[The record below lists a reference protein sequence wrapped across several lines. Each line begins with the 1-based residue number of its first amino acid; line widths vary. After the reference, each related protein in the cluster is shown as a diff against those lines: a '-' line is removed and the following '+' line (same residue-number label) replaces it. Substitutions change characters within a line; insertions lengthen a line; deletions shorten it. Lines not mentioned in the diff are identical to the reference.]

1 MIIRR
6 IFFTLFIAM
15 LVSTAKAQ
23 SDDNDTL
30 KKFISW
36 TIAMDGHLG
45 DPKQIE
51 GILSYVDTG
60 YNSLKYEMSDTV
72 YFYPGLYIREP
83 EYSYPYFAIVFKI
96 TTRWGVYY
104 LMKVDYCTAHVVAND
119 NPNPIWLRVSG
130 FKECDLKVFFDVL
143 LLNFPVTKKR
153 LKMFFESIEEPLL
166 KELDWDCIFKG
177 YFKGNRECSAYISN
191 TYSLR
196 EWEWHEFSGRGYYS
210 KKIYSTFSNFPWS
223 GIVR

>member
-1 MIIRR
+1 
-6 IFFTLFIAM
+6 M

-45 DPKQIE
+45 DPNQIE

-60 YNSLKYEMSDTV
+60 YNSLKYEMSDTI

-83 EYSYPYFAIVFKI
+83 EYSYPSFATAFKI

-104 LMKVDYCTAHVVAND
+104 LMKVDYCIDHVVAD

-143 LLNFPVTKKR
+143 LLDFPVTKKR
-153 LKMFFESIEEPLL
+153 LKMFFESIEAPLL

-196 EWEWHEFSGRGYYS
+196 EFEWHEFSGRGYYS

>member
-1 MIIRR
+1 MIIKR
-6 IFFTLFIAM
+6 IIFTLFIAM

-23 SDDNDTL
+23 IGDDDTL
-30 KKFISW
+30 KKFLTW

-45 DPKQIE
+45 DPNQIE

-60 YNSLKYEMSDTV
+60 YNSLKYEMSDTI
-72 YFYPGLYIREP
+72 YFYPGLYICEP
-83 EYSYPYFAIVFKI
+83 ECSYPYFATVFKI
-96 TTRWGVYY
+96 TNRWGVYY
-104 LMKVDYCTAHVVAND
+104 LMKVDYCIDRVVAD

-143 LLNFPVTKKR
+143 LLDFPVTKKR

>member
-1 MIIRR
+1 MIIKR
-6 IFFTLFIAM
+6 IIFTLFIAM

-23 SDDNDTL
+23 IDDDDTL
-30 KKFISW
+30 KKFLTW

-45 DPKQIE
+45 DPNQIE

-60 YNSLKYEMSDTV
+60 YNSLKYEMSDTI

-83 EYSYPYFAIVFKI
+83 DWSYPSFATAFKI

-104 LMKVDYCTAHVVAND
+104 LMKVDFCTAHVVAND

>member
-1 MIIRR
+1 MIIKR

-45 DPKQIE
+45 DPNQIE

-60 YNSLKYEMSDTV
+60 YNSLKYEMSDTI

-83 EYSYPYFAIVFKI
+83 EYSYPSFATAFKI

-104 LMKVDYCTAHVVAND
+104 LMKVDYCIDHVVAD

-143 LLNFPVTKKR
+143 LLDFPVTKKR
-153 LKMFFESIEEPLL
+153 LKMFFESIEAPLL

-196 EWEWHEFSGRGYYS
+196 EFEWHEFSGRGYYS

>member
-1 MIIRR
+1 
-6 IFFTLFIAM
+6 M

-23 SDDNDTL
+23 IDDDDTL
-30 KKFISW
+30 KKFLTW

-45 DPKQIE
+45 DPNQIE

-60 YNSLKYEMSDTV
+60 YNSLKYEMSDTI

-83 EYSYPYFAIVFKI
+83 DWAYPSFATAFKI

-104 LMKVDYCTAHVVAND
+104 LMKVDYCIDRVVAD

>member
-1 MIIRR
+1 MIIKR
-6 IFFTLFIAM
+6 IFFTLLIAM

-30 KKFISW
+30 KRFLTW

>member
-45 DPKQIE
+45 DPNQIE

-104 LMKVDYCTAHVVAND
+104 LIKVDYCTAHVVAND

-196 EWEWHEFSGRGYYS
+196 EFEWHEFSGRGYYS

>member
-1 MIIRR
+1 
-6 IFFTLFIAM
+6 M

-45 DPKQIE
+45 DPNQIE

-60 YNSLKYEMSDTV
+60 YNSLKYEMSDTI

-83 EYSYPYFAIVFKI
+83 EYSYSSFATAFKI

-104 LMKVDYCTAHVVAND
+104 LMKVDYCIDHVVAD

-143 LLNFPVTKKR
+143 LLDFPVTKKR
-153 LKMFFESIEEPLL
+153 LKMFFESIEAPLL

-196 EWEWHEFSGRGYYS
+196 EFEWHEFSGRGYYS

>member
-1 MIIRR
+1 
-6 IFFTLFIAM
+6 M
-15 LVSTAKAQ
+15 LVPTAKAQ

-60 YNSLKYEMSDTV
+60 YNSLKYEMSDTI

>member
-1 MIIRR
+1 MIIKR

-15 LVSTAKAQ
+15 LVPTAKAQ

-60 YNSLKYEMSDTV
+60 YNSLKYEMSDTI

-83 EYSYPYFAIVFKI
+83 EYSYPSFATAFKI

>member
-1 MIIRR
+1 MIIKR
-6 IFFTLFIAM
+6 IFFTLLIAM
-15 LVSTAKAQ
+15 LVPTAKAQ

-60 YNSLKYEMSDTV
+60 YNSLKYEMSDTI

>member
-1 MIIRR
+1 MIIKR
-6 IFFTLFIAM
+6 IFFTLLIAM

-30 KKFISW
+30 KRFLTW

-177 YFKGNRECSAYISN
+177 YFKGDRECSAYISN

-196 EWEWHEFSGRGYYS
+196 EFEWHEFSGRGYYS
-210 KKIYSTFSNFPWS
+210 KKIYSNFSNFPWS

>member
-1 MIIRR
+1 MIIKR
-6 IFFTLFIAM
+6 IFFTLLIAM
-15 LVSTAKAQ
+15 LVPTAKAQ

-60 YNSLKYEMSDTV
+60 YNSLKYEMSDTI

-96 TTRWGVYY
+96 TTRWGVDY

>member
-1 MIIRR
+1 
-6 IFFTLFIAM
+6 M

-23 SDDNDTL
+23 IDDDDTL
-30 KKFISW
+30 KKFLTW

-45 DPKQIE
+45 DPNQIE

-72 YFYPGLYIREP
+72 YFFPGLYIREP
-83 EYSYPYFAIVFKI
+83 EYSYPSFATVFKI
-96 TTRWGVYY
+96 TNRWGVYY
-104 LMKVDYCTAHVVAND
+104 LMKVDYCIDRVVAD

>member
-6 IFFTLFIAM
+6 IFFTLLIAM

-23 SDDNDTL
+23 NDDNNTL
-30 KKFISW
+30 KRFLSW

-45 DPKQIE
+45 DPNQIE

-72 YFYPGLYIREP
+72 YLYPGLYTREP
-83 EYSYPYFAIVFKI
+83 VMYYPSFMTAFKI
-96 TTRWGVYY
+96 TTRWGDYY
-104 LMKVDYCTAHVVAND
+104 LMKVEYYNEHPSDHPT
-119 NPNPIWLRVSG
+119 PFWIRISG

-143 LLNFPVTKKR
+143 MLTYPVTKKR
-153 LKMFFESIEEPLL
+153 LKTFFESIEEPLL

-177 YFKGNRECSAYISN
+177 YFKGDRECSAYISH

-196 EWEWHEFSGRGYYS
+196 ELAWFEVSGRGYYS
-210 KKIYSTFSNFPWS
+210 NKKYSTFSNFPWS

>member
-1 MIIRR
+1 MIIKR

-15 LVSTAKAQ
+15 LVPTAKAQ
-23 SDDNDTL
+23 SVDNDTL

-45 DPKQIE
+45 DPNQIE

-60 YNSLKYEMSDTV
+60 YNSLKYEMSDTI

-83 EYSYPYFAIVFKI
+83 DWSYPSFATAFKI

-104 LMKVDYCTAHVVAND
+104 LMKVDFCTAHVVAND

-143 LLNFPVTKKR
+143 FAKYYMTKKR
-153 LKMFFESIEEPLL
+153 LKTFFESIEEPLL
-166 KELDWDCIFKG
+166 KELDWDCIFRG
-177 YFKGNRECSAYISN
+177 YFKGDRECPAYISN

-196 EWEWHEFSGRGYYS
+196 GLECFEPSGMGFYS
-210 KKIYSTFSNFPWS
+210 KKIYSTFSIYPWS

>member
-1 MIIRR
+1 MIIKR

-15 LVSTAKAQ
+15 LVPTAKAQ

-45 DPKQIE
+45 DPNQIE

-60 YNSLKYEMSDTV
+60 YNSLKYEMSDTI

-83 EYSYPYFAIVFKI
+83 DWAYPSFATAFKI

>member
-1 MIIRR
+1 
-6 IFFTLFIAM
+6 
-15 LVSTAKAQ
+15 
-23 SDDNDTL
+23 
-30 KKFISW
+30 
-36 TIAMDGHLG
+36 MDGHLG

-60 YNSLKYEMSDTV
+60 YNSLKYEMSDTI

-143 LLNFPVTKKR
+143 LLDFPVTKKR

-196 EWEWHEFSGRGYYS
+196 ELEWHEFSGRGYYS

>member
-6 IFFTLFIAM
+6 IFFTLFIAR
-15 LVSTAKAQ
+15 LVATAKAQ
-23 SDDNDTL
+23 SDDNDTV

>member
-1 MIIRR
+1 MIIKR
-6 IFFTLFIAM
+6 IFFTLLIAM

-30 KKFISW
+30 KRFLTW

-60 YNSLKYEMSDTV
+60 YNSLKYEMSDTI

-143 LLNFPVTKKR
+143 LLDFPVTKKR

-191 TYSLR
+191 TYLLR
-196 EWEWHEFSGRGYYS
+196 ELEWHEFSGRGYYS

>member
-1 MIIRR
+1 MIIKR
-6 IFFTLFIAM
+6 IFFTLLIAM

-30 KKFISW
+30 KRFLLW

-60 YNSLKYEMSDTV
+60 YNSLKYEMSDTI

-83 EYSYPYFAIVFKI
+83 DWAYPSFATAFKI

-104 LMKVDYCTAHVVAND
+104 LMKVDYCPDPVIKNFRL
-119 NPNPIWLRVSG
+119 NPIWLRVSG

-143 LLNFPVTKKR
+143 LVLKQLRFKLCVT
-153 LKMFFESIEEPLL
+153 
-166 KELDWDCIFKG
+166 
-177 YFKGNRECSAYISN
+177 
-191 TYSLR
+191 TYTVS
-196 EWEWHEFSGRGYYS
+196 
-210 KKIYSTFSNFPWS
+210 
-223 GIVR
+223 

>member
-1 MIIRR
+1 MIIKR

-60 YNSLKYEMSDTV
+60 YNSLKYEMSDTI

-83 EYSYPYFAIVFKI
+83 DWAYPSFATAFKI

-104 LMKVDYCTAHVVAND
+104 LMKVDYCPDPVIKNFRL
-119 NPNPIWLRVSG
+119 NPIWLRVSG

-143 LLNFPVTKKR
+143 LAKYYLTKKR
-153 LKMFFESIEEPLL
+153 LKTFFESIEEPLL
-166 KELDWDCIFKG
+166 KELDWDCIFRG
-177 YFKGNRECSAYISN
+177 YFKGDRECPAYISN

-196 EWEWHEFSGRGYYS
+196 QLECFEPSGMGFYS
-210 KKIYSTFSNFPWS
+210 KKIYSTFSIYPWS

>member
-45 DPKQIE
+45 DPNQIE

-60 YNSLKYEMSDTV
+60 YNSLKYEMSDTI

-83 EYSYPYFAIVFKI
+83 EYSYPSFATAFKI

-104 LMKVDYCTAHVVAND
+104 LMKVDYCIDHVVAD

-143 LLNFPVTKKR
+143 LLDFPVTKKR
-153 LKMFFESIEEPLL
+153 LKMFFESIEAPLL

-196 EWEWHEFSGRGYYS
+196 EFEWHEFSGRGYYS

>member
-1 MIIRR
+1 MIIKR
-6 IFFTLFIAM
+6 IFFTLLIAM
-15 LVSTAKAQ
+15 LVPTAKAQ

-60 YNSLKYEMSDTV
+60 YNSLKYEMSDTI

-166 KELDWDCIFKG
+166 KEVDWACIFKG

>member
-1 MIIRR
+1 MIIKR
-6 IFFTLFIAM
+6 IFFTLLIAM

-30 KKFISW
+30 KRFLTW

-60 YNSLKYEMSDTV
+60 YNSLKYEMSDTI

-83 EYSYPYFAIVFKI
+83 ECSYPYFATVFKI
-96 TTRWGVYY
+96 TNRWGVYY
-104 LMKVDYCTAHVVAND
+104 LMKVDYCIDHVVAD

-143 LLNFPVTKKR
+143 LLDFPITKKR

-177 YFKGNRECSAYISN
+177 YFKGDRECSAYISN

-196 EWEWHEFSGRGYYS
+196 EFEWHEFSGRGYYS
-210 KKIYSTFSNFPWS
+210 KKIYSNFSNFPWS